1 MDEGFDEGLAL
12 KVGADLDDRIDMGC
26 DLVEGGAWGHDG
38 FVVDLGGEFGVA
50 AAELL
55 LRGAQG
61 GDSVSEGFFVEL
73 AAFEGGQV

>member
-12 KVGADLDDRIDMGC
+12 KVGTGVDDRIDVVR
-26 DLVEGGAWGHDG
+26 DLTEGGAWGHDG

-55 LRGAQG
+55 LLGA
-61 GDSVSEGFFVEL
+61 
-73 AAFEGGQV
+73 